1 MRIASHGSRTPAS
14 RRSSV
19 MPHLDGSTANQTT
32 SSMGDGGEPT
42 DTPVAHQRREL
53 LLMRVFQSQIMGPVL
68 RKFANPLNVL
78 QAGMTFW
85 SSRVVLLAVEDGL
98 FTELAAGP
106 LAKNDL
112 IAKLGWHQRAAGP
125 VLDALT
131 EIGLL
136 RRRRDGRYAN
146 SRQAALFLD
155 RGKPSYVGGLLELSS
170 KRLYELWSG
179 LDHLLRTGGPE
190 AEEERGDNEFF
201 TTLYRDPVALENFL
215 SGMTGISTGEAM
227 LIAARFPWKHFR
239 TFVDIGSAQGA
250 LPVRVALT
258 HPHLSGA
265 SLDLAAVGPVFEAY
279 IASFGLSSRIR
290 FISGNMHVGP
300 LPTADVICFGHLLH
314 GYSEATRCELISK
327 AYAALPAGGA
337 LLVYDAMVRPG
348 RRDNLTSY
356 LSSVNIMLETR
367 EGFEATTT
375 QCIGWLR
382 DAGFVDI
389 EQRHLI
395 GPTSMVYGRKPGHLA
410 TNSTG
415 ERRA

>member
-1 MRIASHGSRTPAS
+1 
-14 RRSSV
+14 
-19 MPHLDGSTANQTT
+19 MPNLDRSTADKTT
-32 SSMGDGGEPT
+32 PSMRGGGDPAA
-42 DTPVAHQRREL
+42 DPVADRRRDL
-53 LLMRVFQSQIMGPVL
+53 LLMRAFQSRAVGPVL

-98 FTELAAGP
+98 FTELATGS
-106 LAKNDL
+106 LAKNEL

-125 VLDALT
+125 ALEALV

-136 RRRRDGRYAN
+136 RRERDGRYAN

-179 LDHLLRTGGPE
+179 LGHLLRTGCPE

-201 TTLYRDPVALENFL
+201 TTLYRDPAALENFL

-265 SLDLAAVGPVFEAY
+265 SLDLAAVGPIFEAY
-279 IASFGLSSRIR
+279 VASFGLSNQIR
-290 FISGNMHVGP
+290 FISGNMHVDP

-314 GYSEATRCELISK
+314 GYSEATRRELIGK
-327 AYAALPAGGA
+327 AYAALPSGGA

-375 QCIGWLR
+375 QCTGWLR
-382 DAGFVDI
+382 DAGFIDI

-395 GPTSMVYGRKPGHLA
+395 GPTSMVYGRKPGQL
-410 TNSTG
+410 TTSSTG
-415 ERRA
+415 EHRA